1 VLLILISAAPVAA
14 MMALFLTC
22 RTSSRSEAPPPQRAH
37 DGPYRSAAEGRWEAF
52 SVEVVRLERRRR
64 ALRSDAAMRRRHLAA
79 VLPADA
85 RR

>member
-1 VLLILISAAPVAA
+1 VLLILISVAPVAA
-14 MMALFLTC
+14 MTALFLTC

-37 DGPYRSAAEGRWEAF
+37 DEPHRWTTEGRWEAL
-52 SVEVVRLERRRR
+52 SVEVARLERRRR
-64 ALRSDAAMRRRHLAA
+64 ALRSDAAMHRRHLAA

>member
-1 VLLILISAAPVAA
+1 VLLILITAAPVAA
-14 MMALFLTC
+14 MTALFLTC
-22 RTSSRSEAPPPQRAH
+22 RTSSRSEAPTPRRAH
-37 DGPYRSAAEGRWEAF
+37 GEPHRLATEGRWEGLSAE
-52 SVEVVRLERRRR
+52 VERLERRRR